1 MQAKLLRVLQE
12 QELERVGD
20 TRTRKVNVR
29 VIAASNRNLKKEVDE
44 SRFRQDLFYRLS
56 VFPIE
61 VLPLRERREDI
72 APLVANFIRQSAR
85 RINRPEPQLSKAALD
100 RLGSYDWP
108 GNVRELQNTVE
119 RAIILWREGPLTFDL
134 PASPARQNTAQ
145 RPKPA
150 AETALFTRNELKRQE
165 REMIINALKQA
176 NGKVS
181 GPGGAAEL
189 LGMKPSTL
197 ASRIS
202 SLGINR
208 RML

>member
-1 MQAKLLRVLQE
+1 LQE

-20 TRTRKVNVR
+20 TRTRKVDVR
-29 VIAASNRNLKKEVDE
+29 IIAASNRDLKTEVDE
-44 SRFRQDLFYRLS
+44 GRFRQDLFYRLS

-61 VLPLRERREDI
+61 VPPLRERRDDI
-72 APLVANFIRQSAR
+72 GPLVAHFVRQSAR
-85 RINRPEPQLSKAALD
+85 RMNRPEPQISKAALNQ
-100 RLGSYDWP
+100 LATYHWP

-119 RAIILWREGPLTFDL
+119 RAVILWQEGPLTLDL
-134 PASPARQNTAQ
+134 PGSPAHPGRGA
-145 RPKPA
+145 PA
-150 AETALFTRNELKRQE
+150 NSTGKATLVTRNELKRQE
-165 REMIINALKQA
+165 REAIIKALMQT

-181 GPGGAAEL
+181 GPSGAAEL

-208 RML
+208 RTLS